1 MKTENMISEGL
12 TVNQLEE
19 RLEMAHGL
27 FLCCTDDVNGTCCAL
42 GADTD
47 VNVNVNVNI
56 TINKP

>member
-1 MKTENMISEGL
+1 MISEGL

-27 FLCCTDDVNGTCCAL
+27 FLCCTDNVKAACCGV

-47 VNVNVNVNI
+47 VNVNVVVNP
-56 TINKP
+56 KQ